1 MRLHAVC
8 QGCGTYSTV
17 ALVPAEGQGCG
28 PFMSKVLE
36 KVVSFQLIAFMSH
49 KDRCLAADWGKGTI

>member
-1 MRLHAVC
+1 MC